1 MRIYDQSQLADP
13 DSRWQE
19 LANCRGLDP
28 DLFYPDRGASTKD
41 AKRVCSVCEVR
52 EVCLDY
58 AIYGGEK
65 FGIWGGKSERERR
78 EIRRER
84 AMLRGQQRPIEL
96 SPA

>member
-1 MRIYDQSQLADP
+1 MRINDQSQLADP

-19 LANCRGLDP
+19 LGNCRGLDP

-41 AKRVCSVCEVR
+41 AKRVCAACEVR
-52 EVCLDY
+52 LPCLDY
-58 AIYGGEK
+58 AIQGGEK

-84 AMLRGQQRPIEL
+84 ALLRGQQRPIEL